1 MIRTKAGQ
9 IAAHLN
15 AYCADR
21 PYDFK
26 EIAEGKATEINVG
39 LYWIGTAS
47 GGNSQPQVEVWQTN
61 VKGTWTRKLGTV
73 TLGYDNIWR
82 S

>member
-1 MIRTKAGQ
+1 MRKTLA

-15 AYCADR
+15 THFAAR
-21 PYDFK
+21 PYDYK
-26 EIAEGKATEINVG
+26 QIADAKATEIKAG

-47 GGNSQPQVEVWQTN
+47 NVNGQPQVEVWKTS
-61 VKGTWTRKLGTV
+61 VGGTWTRKLGTV

-82 S
+82 AG